1 VVVQVAS
8 NVRYGEHH
16 LTDPTAMQRRSE
28 GRLTGCA
35 RMMHD
40 AGTPSSRTSSTSPMD
55 AQSKPAP
62 SAASV
67 EMTPRSGRHFTVE

>member
-1 VVVQVAS
+1 
-8 NVRYGEHH
+8 
-16 LTDPTAMQRRSE
+16 
-28 GRLTGCA
+28 
-35 RMMHD
+35 
-40 AGTPSSRTSSTSPMD
+40 MD